1 MVLLTLSILS
11 LMLFATGLISVRKD
25 GYACAGGWDVAFRD
39 RVEVF
44 HYGPLHIYNYPFT
57 RECIEE
63 RRYDPDDV
71 QSCIDTGFCTLP
83 EETTSDL
90 SETD

>member
-1 MVLLTLSILS
+1 MKMMLVALAVVV
-11 LMLFATGLISVRKD
+11 MFLFATGLVAVKKD

-39 RVEVF
+39 KVEVF
-44 HYGPLHIYNYPFT
+44 HYGSLHLYAHPFT
-57 RECIEE
+57 RECDEL

-83 EETTSDL
+83 ES
-90 SETD
+90 TDSAGD